1 MKQRLF
7 SAFLMIAA
15 ALTATSPAAAHPHVW
30 LDSVV
35 TFVFDG
41 DRLTALRLTWSF
53 DEFFGTAI
61 IRRFDE
67 NRNGRFEPAE
77 NTKLE
82 AGAFSALKD
91 YGYFLHITAD
101 GKPVAITQIS
111 GFQGSV
117 RNNQLVY
124 DFTATLPEAID
135 PATAEFVIRL
145 YDETY
150 FVEVSLDASDPVRFS
165 GMAPG
170 RCSFAIKDGDGAL
183 SSFGVTPP
191 QGVTLSCRPA
201 P

>member
-1 MKQRLF
+1 MRQGFFASVLIVVAGLA
-7 SAFLMIAA
+7 SPG
-15 ALTATSPAAAHPHVW
+15 PAAAHPHVW
-30 LDSVV
+30 LDSIIA
-35 TFVFDG
+35 FVFEG
-41 DRLTALRLTWSF
+41 EKLASLRLTWSF

-77 NTKLE
+77 NAKLE

-91 YGYFLHITAD
+91 YGYFLHVTAG
-101 GKPVAITQIS
+101 GKPVKVEQVS
-111 GFQGSV
+111 GFQGTI

-124 DFTATLPEAID
+124 EFTATLPAGLD
-135 PATAEFVIRL
+135 PATTEFVISL

-150 FVEVSLDASDPVRFS
+150 FVEVSLDANDPVRFS

-170 RCSFAIKDGDGAL
+170 RCSFAIKDGDASL
-183 SSFGVTPP
+183 STFGVVPP
-191 QGVTLSCRPA
+191 QSVALSCRPA